1 MGSAYLTAL
10 SGLSANSSAINI
22 TSNNLANLNTVGFKT
37 QSADFSDMMASEMDP
52 PDDTTALGV
61 TEPDAIMQFQQ
72 GGLETGQGALDAAI
86 SGDGF
91 FVTSSSS
98 GPLYTR
104 AGDFQA
110 GPDAAGNYAL
120 LSQTGNPVEGYMI
133 GANGQAGTGLS
144 EILLPS
150 ASPSG
155 SAVTGYSIG
164 DGGEVKASC
173 ADGSTFN
180 VAQLAVAQIQNPQTM
195 TEVGSGDYQVT
206 PNTMGYAALTGTSGA
221 LPYVG
226 TASAIGTQ
234 IVGGALEQSGTNVA
248 NELTNLMVYQ
258 RAYEANSKALT
269 TNDEMQETLYDLIA

>member
-10 SGLSANSSAINI
+10 SGLSANGSAIDI

-37 QSADFSDMMASEMDP
+37 QSADFDDMLASEMDVP
-52 PDDTTALGV
+52 GQTTALGV
-61 TEPDAIMQFQQ
+61 SQPDAIMQFQQ
-72 GGLETGQGALDAAI
+72 GGLATSQGPLDAAI

-91 FVTSSSS
+91 FVTSGPS
-98 GPLYTR
+98 GAVYTR

-110 GPDAAGNYAL
+110 GQDAAGNTAL
-120 LSQTGNPVEGYMI
+120 LSQTGNPVEGYRI
-133 GANGQAGTGLS
+133 GANGQVSTSLS
-144 EILLPS
+144 EILLPGTN
-150 ASPSG
+150 PSG

-164 DGGEVKASC
+164 DGGVVVASC

-195 TEVGSGDYQVT
+195 TALGSGDFKVT
-206 PNTMGYAALTGTSGA
+206 PNTMGYGALNGTSGA

-234 IVGGALEQSGTNVA
+234 IVGGALEQSNTDMA
-248 NELTNLMVYQ
+248 TELTNLMVYQ
-258 RAYEANSKALT
+258 RAYEANSRALT
-269 TNDEMQETLYDLIA
+269 TNDEMQEALYDLVA